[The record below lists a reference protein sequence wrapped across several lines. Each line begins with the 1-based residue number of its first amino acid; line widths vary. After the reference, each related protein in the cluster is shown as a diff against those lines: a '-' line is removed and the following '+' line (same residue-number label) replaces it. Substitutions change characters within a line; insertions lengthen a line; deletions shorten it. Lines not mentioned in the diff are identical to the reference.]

1 MKKNKT
7 FEQACKKL
15 GIDPNK
21 LPDVSGIDES
31 IGKDII
37 TTYKLLIARKSI
49 VGDWEAD
56 VTKREKRWFPVFV
69 WNDSVGG
76 FRFGVASYACTYAGA
91 SSGARFAC
99 QTEDQAIRFGKEHL
113 ELWNDLLK

>member
-31 IGKDII
+31 IGKDIV

-49 VGDWEAD
+49 VGDWKAD
-56 VTKREKRWFPVFV
+56 VSKLEDRWYPVFI
-69 WNDSVGG
+69 WDNSVGA
-76 FRFGVASYACTYAGA
+76 FRFYVAYYVSTGADA

-99 QTEDQAIRFGKEHL
+99 QTEAQAIKFGKDHI
-113 ELWNDLLK
+113 ELWNELLK